1 MGQQSSFSNFKLYIL
16 HNKILLNMK
25 NTILSLVLLIVVL
38 SGCSS
43 SEDSNPVIC
52 KVSSTESING
62 RGRYNSNFIY
72 NSQNQLTST
81 NNINSQLNIFN
92 SNDSIISGYPNEPI
106 RDRMFLNN
114 GRWTKS
120 NNWFN
125 YFRGDTLITQSKI
138 IIPTYNN
145 NLVTSLSI
153 ILKEEKVLGAFRKIS
168 ILDSSGFSFTY
179 NNLGDIIT
187 MSKIW
192 PNGSINYLV
201 SYPTNTGSINSN
213 YSLNNY
219 LIYNVGLQSLF
230 LPIITGNFVPFKHVP
245 SSISYTNITMG
256 ATFTGSLTSSSVLPD
271 GNNNISR
278 IIISGGGSLQ
288 NYNDTLSFNYQCR

>member
-1 MGQQSSFSNFKLYIL
+1 MCGDSKKIVNVIL
-16 HNKILLNMK
+16 
-25 NTILSLVLLIVVL
+25 
-38 SGCSS
+38 
-43 SEDSNPVIC
+43 
-52 KVSSTESING
+52 
-62 RGRYNSNFIY
+62 NSN
-72 NSQNQLTST
+72 NR
-81 NNINSQLNIFN
+81 
-92 SNDSIISGYPNEPI
+92 ISG
-106 RDRMFLNN
+106 
-114 GRWTKS
+114 S
-120 NNWFN
+120 NNAAEFFIDW
-125 YFRGDTLITQSKI
+125 S
-138 IIPTYNN
+138 
-145 NLVTSLSI
+145 
-153 ILKEEKVLGAFRKIS
+153 S
-168 ILDSSGFSFTY
+168 ILERDKKYQLHWTYVGQPNTFTIDASLALVYVDFQMENYLNRTSNYGAPSTQCIGSLRSFY
-179 NNLGDIIT
+179 L
-187 MSKIW
+187 
-192 PNGSINYLV
+192 NGSINYLV